1 MKVHRSV
8 MLLLLVLSAGCAS
21 RGGYAEPGPASASAN
36 PPSPSSV
43 QSGQPLQPSPG
54 TGRQS
59 EIPPMV
65 GPLGNNLPPNPGR
78 DQNSQPSCRTD
89 ADCVPDACCH
99 PAACTAR
106 ANAPSCAGTMCTMN
120 CAPGTLDCGQ
130 ARCVCLGGRCGVQ
143 RAG

>member
-1 MKVHRSV
+1 
-8 MLLLLVLSAGCAS
+8 
-21 RGGYAEPGPASASAN
+21 
-36 PPSPSSV
+36 
-43 QSGQPLQPSPG
+43 
-54 TGRQS
+54 
-59 EIPPMV
+59 MV

-78 DQNSQPSCRTD
+78 DQNPQPACRTD

-106 ANAPSCAGTMCTMN
+106 VNAPSCAGTACTMN

-143 RAG
+143 RSG